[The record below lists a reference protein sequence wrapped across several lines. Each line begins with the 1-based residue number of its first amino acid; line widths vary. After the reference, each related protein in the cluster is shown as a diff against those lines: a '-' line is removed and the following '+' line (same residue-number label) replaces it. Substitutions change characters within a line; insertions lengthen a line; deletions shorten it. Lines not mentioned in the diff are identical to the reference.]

1 MTEIEKLSQVKFNNM
16 HRAYCEAKKND
27 CTNCPLRV
35 YCFISPRERTDQ
47 LMIDVIQFMLE
58 ELNPDVDVNTLPDFY
73 TSVKMVCPAEIHFKG
88 AVGYEQI
95 FKSGAK
101 S

>member
-1 MTEIEKLSQVKFNNM
+1 
-16 HRAYCEAKKND
+16 
-27 CTNCPLRV
+27 
-35 YCFISPRERTDQ
+35 
-47 LMIDVIQFMLE
+47 MIDVIQFMLE